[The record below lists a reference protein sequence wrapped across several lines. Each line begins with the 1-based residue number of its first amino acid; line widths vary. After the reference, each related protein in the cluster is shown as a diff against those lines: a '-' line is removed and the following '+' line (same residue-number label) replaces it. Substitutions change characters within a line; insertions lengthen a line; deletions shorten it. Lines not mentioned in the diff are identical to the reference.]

1 MRDLA
6 ENLGILVSHRPL
18 SRPAGTYNAR
28 ANGAHNTAGE
38 IDLADYKYPRK
49 ILVIVTVGAADQ
61 SQNFPFPQA
70 TLDIKIK
77 SGLASGALTNTDYI
91 FAQMS
96 APGEQIYEYTTVR
109 RYINIECIVTNVV
122 SLYVDFAVI
131 LVSEHAR
138 WGSMGSDD

>member
-1 MRDLA
+1 M
-6 ENLGILVSHRPL
+6 
-18 SRPAGTYNAR
+18 
-28 ANGAHNTAGE
+28 
-38 IDLADYKYPRK
+38 
-49 ILVIVTVGAADQ
+49 GAADQ